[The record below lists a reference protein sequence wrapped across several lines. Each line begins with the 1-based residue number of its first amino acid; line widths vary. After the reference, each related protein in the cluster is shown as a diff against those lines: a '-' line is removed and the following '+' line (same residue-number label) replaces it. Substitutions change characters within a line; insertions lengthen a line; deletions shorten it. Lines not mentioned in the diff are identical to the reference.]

1 LLYTPEMRNFLPVIF
16 IAAVFACNNAKPD
29 NAITDS
35 TVTELITDS
44 ITASSQANEPT
55 ADLLQ
60 QKINAGI
67 EFYGIGQEPGWSLN
81 MDMENMFSFKSYDGV
96 EMNTPPVA
104 GVNEGG
110 VTLYRMQVEMGE
122 MIITL
127 VEMECTDVMSGQK
140 FPFQVRVSIKRGVDS
155 VFREYEGCGKML
167 K

>member
-1 LLYTPEMRNFLPVIF
+1 MRNFLSIIF
-16 IAAVFACNNAKPD
+16 IVPVFACNNAKPD
-29 NAITDS
+29 NTETDS
-35 TVTELITDS
+35 VVTELITDS
-44 ITASSQANEPT
+44 ISASSSADEPT
-55 ADLLQ
+55 ADFLQ

-81 MDMENMFSFKSYDGV
+81 LDMENMFSFKSYDGV

-104 GVNEGG
+104 GVHEGG

-140 FPFQVRVSIKRGVDS
+140 FPYQVRVSIKRGVDS
-155 VFREYEGCGKML
+155 VFREYQGCGKML